1 MDITTIK
8 TDGGKGYEEIQ
19 SGLSLSTK

>member
-1 MDITTIK
+1 MDVSTIK
-8 TDGGKGYEEIQ
+8 TGEGKGYEEIQ